1 MVNTMNSSTID
12 SDWVGRVIDG
22 RFPLLQW
29 LGSSGSGGVFLT
41 ELDGNP
47 QLKATI
53 KLIPADESSAQARIR
68 VWASTATLSHP
79 RLMRL
84 FHTGSWRIGSNL
96 FLYAVTEY
104 AEENLSQILPERP
117 LTPSETR
124 EMLEPLLD
132 TLGYLHKN
140 GFVHGHLKPS
150 NIMVVDD
157 QLRISSEKLQVA
169 GQPTK
174 IIASPSVYDAP
185 ESAAGPIS
193 PSADIWSLGV
203 LLVETLTQHPPAWE
217 RSMHQE
223 PAVPPSIPQ
232 PFATIARECLRIDP
246 HRRCTINKIKE
257 RLGFPQSPAKPA
269 SEAGPAKPAKQRLMA
284 FVAAALVLLLVI
296 CTLLLRS
303 HKTRP
308 SPPIG
313 EQQTVSPAAAP
324 SHPPS
329 VARKQSARATAA
341 NGAVVNQVLPDVP
354 LTARNSI
361 RGTVLATIRVTV
373 EPDGEVSDAAIDSG
387 ASKYFSNLAL
397 KAAREWRFK
406 PSQADEQS
414 PSRVLLLRFEFTQ
427 TATRAAVVR

>member
-1 MVNTMNSSTID
+1 MNSSTID
-12 SDWVGRVIDG
+12 SEWVGRVIDG

-53 KLIPADESSAQARIR
+53 KLIPADENSAQARIR

-96 FLYAVTEY
+96 FLYAVTDY
-104 AEENLSQILPERP
+104 SEENLSQILPERP

-124 EMLEPLLD
+124 EMLEPVLD

-174 IIASPSVYDAP
+174 TIESPSIYDAP
-185 ESAAGPIS
+185 ESAAGSIS

-203 LLVETLTQHPPAWE
+203 LMVETLTQHPPAWE
-217 RSMHQE
+217 RSMRQE
-223 PAVPPSIPQ
+223 PAVPASIPQ

-246 HRRCTINKIKE
+246 HRRCTVQQIKA
-257 RLGFPQSPAKPA
+257 RLGLPQSLTDTAIE
-269 SEAGPAKPAKQRLMA
+269 SGPAKPAKMRVIAM
-284 FVAAALVLLLVI
+284 VGAALVLLLVI
-296 CTLLLRS
+296 SAFLLHS
-303 HKTRP
+303 HQAPP

-313 EQQTVSPAAAP
+313 EPQAVSPAAAP
-324 SHPPS
+324 LHPS
-329 VARKQSARATAA
+329 SAARKQNVRATAVK
-341 NGAVVNQVLPDVP
+341 GAVADQVLPDVP
-354 LTARNSI
+354 QTARNTI
-361 RGTVLATIRVTV
+361 HGTVIATIRVTV

-387 ASKYFSNLAL
+387 ASKYFSNQAL
-397 KAAREWRFK
+397 KAARQWRFK
-406 PSQADEQS
+406 PSQPGEQAD
-414 PSRVLLLRFEFTQ
+414 SRVLLLRFEFTQ
-427 TATRAAVVR
+427 TATRADIVR